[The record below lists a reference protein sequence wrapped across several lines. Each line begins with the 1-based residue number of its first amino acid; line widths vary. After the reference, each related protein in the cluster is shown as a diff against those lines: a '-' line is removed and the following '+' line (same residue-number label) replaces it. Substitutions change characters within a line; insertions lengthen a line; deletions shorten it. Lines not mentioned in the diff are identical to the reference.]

1 MQQLT
6 IGDSQSEIG
15 RLRQKPGQSLPNI
28 ESGQS
33 RPKHLRRLEDRLFQ
47 LTTSDVSV
55 VVFGSL
61 ARDEF
66 ATKSDVD
73 WTALIDGV
81 ADPTHLKTAHGVKQ
95 IIEELVRSRH
105 RRHFRKHGVQP

>member
-1 MQQLT
+1 VGSPGHS
-6 IGDSQSEIG
+6 ISE
-15 RLRQKPGQSLPNI
+15 
-28 ESGQS
+28 
-33 RPKHLRRLEDRLFQ
+33 RLEDRLFQ